1 MKHGDCIVFYSHYF
15 LLFRIAV
22 IFRLRTAKMIE
33 LTDRTLLKYLLLMV
47 AAIFCYLMIWTWTQ
61 THEFEIQKTS
71 SGYKFKRCV
80 RGWFSNAIEIG
91 K

>member
-71 SGYKFKRCV
+71 GGYKFKRCV